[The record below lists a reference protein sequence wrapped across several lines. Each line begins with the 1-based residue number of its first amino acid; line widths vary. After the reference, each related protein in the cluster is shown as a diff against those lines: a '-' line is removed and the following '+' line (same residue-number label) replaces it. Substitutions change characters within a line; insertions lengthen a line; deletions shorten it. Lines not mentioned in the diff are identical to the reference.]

1 MTQKLMKKR
10 MTTPSVFFNMAD
22 TNRTNFDD
30 DTYDQ
35 VNARR
40 NNRRKSKAKLKTFS
54 YNKETE
60 DYWDIA
66 EELDDDQ
73 DFEKFTKRR

>member
-1 MTQKLMKKR
+1 
-10 MTTPSVFFNMAD
+10 MAD
-22 TNRTNFDD
+22 TYRSDFDE

-54 YNKETE
+54 YNKDENFIDFWDVSEEWDDE
-60 DYWDIA
+60 DN
-66 EELDDDQ
+66 
-73 DFEKFTKRR
+73 FEKFSKRR